1 MTGNDLTF
9 ADLKAGHYRLEVRY
23 RNNITGAV
31 SPVYTLPIHLRP
43 AWYATVTARVL
54 YVLLGAALAAGL
66 VLHYLR
72 KYRRRRDEE
81 QQRLKT
87 RRREEIY
94 ESKLRFFSNITQEL
108 SMPLTM
114 ISAPASRSSPTTA
127 RMPTS
132 SATPE

>member
-87 RRREEIY
+87 AAGRR
-94 ESKLRFFSNITQEL
+94 STNPSCV
-108 SMPLTM
+108 S
-114 ISAPASRSSPTTA
+114 SRTSP
-127 RMPTS
+127 RS
-132 SATPE
+132 CRCR